1 MNSELK
7 SPALLNNL
15 EEIISFI
22 KKQAKKANLSVE
34 KINRLELAAEEALV
48 NIIKHA
54 YPSKEGYIKVKCK
67 NNNHFILEI
76 IDEGIP
82 FNPLSA
88 KNPRLDLDIDSRPIG
103 GVGILLIKKMVDS
116 VEYKRKNKSNL
127 LRLIIKK

>member
-54 YPSKEGYIKVKCK
+54 YPAKEGYIKVKCK